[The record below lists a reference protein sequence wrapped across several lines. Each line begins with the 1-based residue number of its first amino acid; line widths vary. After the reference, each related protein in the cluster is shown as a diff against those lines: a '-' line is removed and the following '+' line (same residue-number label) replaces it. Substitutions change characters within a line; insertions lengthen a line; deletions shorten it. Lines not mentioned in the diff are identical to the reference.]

1 MPRPIEARI
10 DLSALRH
17 NYAVAKARAARSG
30 STAGAWAVIKA
41 DAYGHGQMRAAKAL
55 SGVADGFALLDV
67 EVAVALRD
75 AGIRQPILLLEGFF
89 DRHDLAA
96 CAEYGLT
103 SAVHRLEQ
111 LRMIRDAALPARLPV
126 YLKLNTGMNRL
137 GFQPGEMSA
146 VRRELEEY
154 MTPFL
159 SSVTLMTH
167 FATADGEQGVAWQV
181 DIFREMSAGLSLP
194 VSMANSAAIMRH
206 PRTAGGWV
214 RPGIV
219 LYGAS
224 PFADES
230 AASLG
235 LRPAMTLTSHVLA
248 VQALRPGERVG
259 YGCTFEAPRP
269 MRVGIVAC
277 GYADAYPRHAPSGTP
292 ILVAGARTATVGR
305 VAMDML
311 VCDLTEIPQADVG
324 SEVTLWGDDP
334 SVDEVAAAAGTIGYE
349 LLCALA
355 RRVPVAEI
363 ESGGGKLGG
372 GA

>member
-1 MPRPIEARI
+1 MPRPIKACI
-10 DLSALRH
+10 DLSAFRH
-17 NYAVAKARAARSG
+17 NYAIAKTHAARSG

-103 SAVHRLEQ
+103 PAVHQLEQ

-137 GFQPGEMSA
+137 GFSSKEMPA
-146 VRRELEEY
+146 ARRELDERME
-154 MTPFL
+154 PFL
-159 SSVTLMTH
+159 ASVPLMAH
-167 FATADGEQGVAWQV
+167 FATADGERGVEWQLER
-181 DIFREMSAGLSLP
+181 FRQMSAGFSLP
-194 VSMANSAAIMRH
+194 ASLANSAAILRH
-206 PRTAGGWV
+206 PQTAGGWV
-214 RPGIV
+214 RPGII
-219 LYGAS
+219 LYGAT
-224 PFADES
+224 PFADAS
-230 AASLG
+230 AASFG
-235 LRPAMTLTSHVLA
+235 LRPAMTLTSHILA
-248 VQALRPGERVG
+248 VQELRPGERVG
-259 YGCTFEAPRP
+259 YGGIFEAPRP

-277 GYADAYPRHAPSGTP
+277 GYADAYPRHAPNGTP
-292 ILVAGARTATVGR
+292 IRVAGARTTTVGR

-311 VCDLTEIPQADVG
+311 VCDLTGIPQAGVG

-334 SVDEVAAAAGTIGYE
+334 SVDEVASAAGTIGYE

-355 RRVPVAEI
+355 RRVPVVEV
-363 ESGGGKLGG
+363 ESGDGESDG